1 MAEEQ
6 DQSQKTEEA
15 TPKRE
20 EESRKKGQVA
30 TSKEPSTAFAFL
42 VLASLGIT
50 GAGAFVIERIAALMR
65 DCFSGRLIFEANPS
79 GMQNLIIKLFSDIA
93 AIVLPIV
100 IPVMLIG
107 ILATVLVTGP
117 VFSFETLKPKM
128 EKISPMKGIKRMFS
142 TKALAEFVKS
152 LLKLSVISLA
162 CWYCM
167 VDLLPLTNAA
177 MRKDPASIANL
188 AVEGSLTLIGL
199 VAFIFFFI
207 ALMDVIYQRWEHA
220 KSQRMALKEIKDEH
234 KETEGD
240 PQLKA
245 KIRQIQMEQSRN
257 RMMSDVPKADVII
270 TNPTHIAIAL
280 SYELGSTGA
289 PKVLAKGRGKVAEKI
304 KAIGRENKIL
314 IKENKPL
321 ARSLFKSVNVG
332 DEIPEHLYEAIAVI
346 MAEIFRIK
354 AEANGMA

>member
-1 MAEEQ
+1 MADEQ
-6 DQSQKTEEA
+6 DESQKTEEA

-30 TSKEPSTAFAFL
+30 SSKEPSTAFAFL
-42 VLASLGIT
+42 VLASLAIT
-50 GAGAFVIERIAALMR
+50 GIGEFVIARIIALMR
-65 DCFSGRLIFEANPS
+65 DCFSGRLILEADPA
-79 GMQNLIIKLFSDIA
+79 GMQNLIIKLFADIA

-107 ILATVLVTGP
+107 ILATVMVTGP
-117 VFSFETLKPKM
+117 VFSFETLKPKL
-128 EKISPMKGIKRMFS
+128 EKISILKGIKRMFS
-142 TKALAEFVKS
+142 TRALSEFVKS

-162 CWYCM
+162 CWYIM

-177 MRKDPASIANL
+177 VRKDAASIANL

-220 KSQRMALKEIKDEH
+220 KSQRMAPKEIRDEH
-234 KETEGD
+234 KESEGD
-240 PQLKA
+240 PMLKA

-257 RMMSDVPKADVII
+257 RMMSDVQDADVII

-280 SYELGSTGA
+280 SYKIGGTGA
-289 PKVLAKGRGKVAEKI
+289 PKVLAKGKGKVAEKI
-304 KAIGRENKIL
+304 REIARKNQI
-314 IKENKPL
+314 IIRENKPL
-321 ARSLFKSVNVG
+321 ARSLFKSVKIG
-332 DEIPEHLYEAIAVI
+332 EEIPQHLYEAVAVI
-346 MAEIFRIK
+346 MAEIYNIK
-354 AEANGMA
+354 AEENARY

>member
-1 MAEEQ
+1 MADEQ

-50 GAGAFVIERIAALMR
+50 GVGEFVIGRIATLMR
-65 DCFSGRLIFEANPS
+65 DCFSGRLVFEANPG
-79 GMQNLIIKLFSDIA
+79 GMQNLILKIFSDVA

-100 IPVMLIG
+100 VPVMLLG
-107 ILATVLVTGP
+107 ILATMLVTGP
-117 VFSFETLKPKM
+117 VFSFETLKPKL
-128 EKISPMKGIKRMFS
+128 EKISPMKGIKRLFS
-142 TKALAEFVKS
+142 TRALSEFVKS

-162 CWYCM
+162 CWFSII
-167 VDLLPLTNAA
+167 DLLPLIIATV
-177 MRKDPASIANL
+177 RKDANSIANL
-188 AVEGSLTLIGL
+188 AVDGSLTLIGL

-220 KSQRMALKEIKDEH
+220 KSQRMALKEIRDEH
-234 KETEGD
+234 KESEGD
-240 PQLKA
+240 PMLKA

-257 RMMSDVPKADVII
+257 RMMSDVPNADVII

-280 SYELGSTGA
+280 SYELGGTGA
-289 PKVLAKGRGKVAEKI
+289 PKVLAKGKGKVAEKI
-304 KAIGRENKIL
+304 RAIARENKIL
-314 IKENKPL
+314 IRENKPL
-321 ARSLFKSVNVG
+321 ARSLFKSVRIG
-332 DEIPEHLYEAIAVI
+332 DEIPEHLYEAVAVI
-346 MAEIFRIK
+346 MAEIYRIK
-354 AEANGMA
+354 AEENAMA